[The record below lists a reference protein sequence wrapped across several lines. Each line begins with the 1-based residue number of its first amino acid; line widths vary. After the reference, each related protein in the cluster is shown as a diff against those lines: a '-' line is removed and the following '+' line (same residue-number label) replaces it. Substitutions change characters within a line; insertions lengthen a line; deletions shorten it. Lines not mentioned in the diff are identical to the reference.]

1 MENIAR
7 AEMSP
12 PTITSN
18 RDALATLID
27 SIPALVAYV
36 DCNMELQYCNKPFK
50 TWFSL
55 NSNTTN
61 KAFPVLIGQQAFDQL
76 QRHMGKILV
85 GKRANF
91 QISMK
96 TPQGIQ
102 YLEAT
107 LSPDFDE
114 KHQVKG
120 FIFHSADVTEK
131 NRTEST
137 LKDYFENAAI
147 GIHWVNADGIIL
159 WANPAELRMLG
170 YSEDEY
176 VGRHISEFH
185 ASPTVISEILNR
197 LKCRESLKN
206 YDADLVCKDG
216 SIRHVTI
223 NSTVLWEGET
233 FVHTRCFTIDVTDRK
248 RAAMA
253 VRESEER
260 FRTMASLVPLIIWT
274 TDPLGEC
281 NFLNTRWTEFTGS
294 AAEEGLGTAWIDFV
308 HPEDREN
315 IRRSWTRAVATQK
328 PFEAKFR
335 FAAAAGNYPVCYAHC
350 TPRYDASGCFAG
362 YIGIIQNISTEEQIK
377 SSLEKIVLERT
388 DDLRRRNTDLKRA
401 ETALQ
406 KKNEELEQIN
416 NQLEAF
422 AHIAS
427 HDLQEPLRKIQTY
440 SNRLFQL
447 ESDTLS
453 PKGRELNER
462 IQNSTERM
470 RNLIQDL
477 LTFSKSNF
485 SEAKFESVDLN
496 TLLAEVLSDLEVK
509 ISDKNATIESK
520 GLPTML
526 VIRFQFHQLLLNLI
540 SNALK
545 FSKPNE
551 PAHITITSELMSGD
565 KVTSIEPSTHE
576 GNYHLITVADNGI
589 GFDQRF
595 ADRIFEMFHRLHNRS
610 HYEGTGIGL
619 AICKKIVENHRGIIT
634 AHGRP
639 GEGATFRIYLPA
651 AEST

>member
-1 MENIAR
+1 MENIAS
-7 AEMSP
+7 ANIFQN
-12 PTITSN
+12 TITGN
-18 RDALATLID
+18 RDALVTLID

-36 DCNMELQYCNKPFK
+36 DCNMKLQYCNKPFK

-55 NSNTTN
+55 NTDTTN
-61 KAFPVLIGQQAFDQL
+61 KSFPLLIGNEAFEQL
-76 QRHMGKILV
+76 QRHLGKILV

-114 KHQVKG
+114 KQVVKG

-147 GIHWVNADGIIL
+147 GIHWVNSDGIIL

-170 YSEDEY
+170 YSEEEY

-185 ASPTVISEILNR
+185 ASPFAINDILHR

-206 YDADLVCKDG
+206 YDTDLVCKDG
-216 SIRHVTI
+216 SIRHATI

-233 FVHTRCFTIDVTDRK
+233 FLHTRCFTIDVTERR
-248 RAAMA
+248 RAAVA
-253 VRESEER
+253 VQESEAR

-274 TDPLGEC
+274 TDSLGEC
-281 NFLNTRWTEFTGS
+281 IFLNTKWTEFTGMP
-294 AAEEGLGTAWIDFV
+294 AEEGFGTAWIEFV
-308 HPEDREN
+308 HRDDREN
-315 IRRSWTRAVATQK
+315 IRQSWTRTLTTKKV
-328 PFEAKFR
+328 FEAKFR
-335 FAAAAGNYPVCYAHC
+335 LCSASGDYPVCYAHS
-350 TPRYDASGCFAG
+350 TPRYDAAGNFAG

-388 DDLRRRNTDLKRA
+388 DDLRRRNTDLKKA

-406 KKNEELEQIN
+406 KKNHELEEIN

-440 SNRLFQL
+440 SSRLFEL
-447 ESDTLS
+447 ESDKFS
-453 PKGRELNER
+453 PKSRELYQR
-462 IQNSTERM
+462 IQNSSERM

-485 SEAKFESVDLN
+485 GDAKFEEVDLN
-496 TLLAEVLSDLEVK
+496 LLLQEVLGDLEVK
-509 ISDKNATIESK
+509 IGDRNATVENK
-520 GLPTML
+520 GLPTL
-526 VIRFQFHQLLLNLI
+526 RVISFQFHQLLLNLI

-545 FSKPNE
+545 FSKPSQPSN
-551 PAHITITSELMSGD
+551 IQITSEVISAHEMRRTG
-565 KVTSIEPSTHE
+565 SIAAE
-576 GNYHLITVADNGI
+576 GTYQLISIADNGI
-589 GFDQRF
+589 GFDPHF

-610 HYEGTGIGL
+610 NYEGTGIGL
-619 AICKKIVENHRGIIT
+619 AICKKIVENHRGFIR
-634 AHGRP
+634 AEGRP
-639 GEGATFRIYLPA
+639 GQGATFKIYLPA
-651 AEST
+651 GG